1 MHIVKDAEGLF
12 SRQVPAKTWR
22 EDKSSTTHLDISAW
36 DEEQFNSWD
45 GMKKPLRVVK
55 IVESRYGYAIVGG
68 KRQEAI
74 ERHEILVATTLSKN
88 EAPPELIREII
99 HRRWEIENT
108 GYHELKGNWNMG
120 HCFIHQEV
128 AFQVILWFMFLAV
141 NLFWL
146 FLYRNRRS
154 YANSGFSARE
164 IAEKMR
170 NALEYIRDRSLARYL
185 FDTC

>member
-1 MHIVKDAEGLF
+1 M
-12 SRQVPAKTWR
+12 
-22 EDKSSTTHLDISAW
+22 
-36 DEEQFNSWD
+36 
-45 GMKKPLRVVK
+45 
-55 IVESRYGYAIVGG
+55 VGG

-128 AFQVILWFMFLAV
+128 AFQVILWFIVFGGQSFLAFPV
-141 NLFWL
+141 HETGAAML
-146 FLYRNRRS
+146 
-154 YANSGFSARE
+154 
-164 IAEKMR
+164 
-170 NALEYIRDRSLARYL
+170 
-185 FDTC
+185 